1 MTVLLTLAV
10 SFPQKEHNEWCKII
24 PFKTTRAEIQKVWGA
39 PTAATGYVLTYDTQ
53 DARITVWYGG
63 VKPRDNSPC
72 KWVLAEDTV
81 LSFVFV
87 PRKKPPLT
95 EVKLDMTK
103 FKKEK
108 ALEMVD
114 DFYYHNPT
122 EGLTLTTRI
131 IKGEEVLLSIER
143 NPDQTL
149 RQKYCRDQ

>member
-1 MTVLLTLAV
+1 MTIALTLAV
-10 SFPQKEHNEWCKII
+10 CFPQQELIEWCKIV
-24 PFKTTRAEIQKVWGA
+24 PFKTTRAEIEKAWGP
-39 PTAATGYVLTYDTQ
+39 PTSGTGYVLTYDTP
-53 DARITVWYGG
+53 DARITIWYGG

-72 KWVLAEDTV
+72 KWVLPEDAV

-95 EVKLDMTK
+95 EAKIDLKK

-114 DFYYHNPT
+114 DFYYYNST

-131 IKGEEVLLSIER
+131 IDGEEVLLSIER